1 MKLFVLYI
9 LASFL
14 IGVLVWRKPGSL
26 RVKILVGLGFFVCV
40 GYFFLHQ
47 I

>member
-14 IGVLVWRKPGSL
+14 IGVLIWRRSASARTRIIASMSL
-26 RVKILVGLGFFVCV
+26 LVCI
-40 GYFFLHQ
+40 GYLFLRQ